1 MKLLKLIRSRIVGV
15 SLAGVMSV
23 SAMMSPV
30 CVIAASE
37 DTASVSDV
45 EEKDSTSENEAP
57 EAAEEEG
64 KTTDGEETP
73 AEGDETKSTE
83 GKEKEPTEGA
93 EKEAEG
99 KDSDEASEDETED
112 EVQADPVEVVTCEAP
127 TPAPEPP
134 VVEDTEDEDEEPGDA
149 VYTGITIDGDFS
161 DWKAVPKY
169 DGTGMIQ
176 KAAVVQDGDYVY
188 IYLKDDGNCCAA
200 WAGPKNNGKFSFVS
214 DLGYTTTFQLNNN
227 PATVSGVDG
236 AFCSYVFS
244 WDKPD
249 SGRWE
254 IAIPV
259 SALPVNYGSYSFGF
273 YQGDRFVEGISDE
286 RFRQGGDEEENGP
299 FDGIVYDGLYGDWKN
314 YPHTL
319 IHYATSGTEERVV
332 DGEGALFVDGSTLY
346 GHCITIMN
354 RHLNNEGGN
363 EMLEGVVLRI
373 NGSDEMLFEYRFATV
388 DGAGN
393 INWHPQLEYLSEG
406 TYEYIITDVNGWGNA
421 ATLAELEAQGVD
433 KDGYYGRITVTV
445 DAVTDE
451 CEWWLNLPLLA
462 ERFGLDETDIK
473 TIEVKYEQIG
483 DRWLETAGA
492 SSGALAGIMLSLSA
506 VGVVYVLR
514 RKKDD
519 RGQCMF

>member
-1 MKLLKLIRSRIVGV
+1 MKLLKLLRMKIIGV
-15 SLAGVMSV
+15 SLAGVMGM
-23 SAMMSPV
+23 SAMLSPV
-30 CVIAASE
+30 CAIAA
-37 DTASVSDV
+37 DDAVSA
-45 EEKDSTSENEAP
+45 NEA
-57 EAAEEEG
+57 E
-64 KTTDGEETP
+64 
-73 AEGDETKSTE
+73 EGDEDAVADPTE
-83 GKEKEPTEGA
+83 GDEAEPTEGA
-93 EKEAEG
+93 
-99 KDSDEASEDETED
+99 SDEEEENADAPGENESVSGNDIFDPIIEDGLVKPITDPED
-112 EVQADPVEVVTCEAP
+112 IAFCEWPIVPEQPSDPGEGEEEEEEDP
-127 TPAPEPP
+127 DEPA
-134 VVEDTEDEDEEPGDA
+134 A
-149 VYTGITIDGDFS
+149 YTGISIDGKFS

-176 KAAVVQDGDYVY
+176 KAAVIQDGDYVY
-188 IYLKDDGNCCAA
+188 VYLKDDGNCCAA
-200 WAGPKNNGKFSFVS
+200 WSGPKNNGKFSFVS
-214 DLGYTTTFQLNNN
+214 NLGYTTTFQLNNN
-227 PATVSGVDG
+227 PASVSGVDG

-249 SGRWE
+249 VGQWE

-259 SALPVNYGSYSFGF
+259 SALPVNTGSYSFGY
-273 YQGDRFVEGISDE
+273 YQGDRFVDGIIDE
-286 RFRQGGDEEENGP
+286 RYSDNGGGNEDDAP

-332 DGEGALFVDGSTLY
+332 DGEGALYTDGSTLY

-373 NGSDEMLFEYRFATV
+373 NGNDNMLFEYRFATV

-421 ATLAELEAQGVD
+421 ATLEELEAQGVD
-433 KDGYYGRITVTV
+433 KDGYYGRIFVTV

-492 SSGALAGIMLSLSA
+492 SSGAMAGVMLSLSA
-506 VGVVYVLR
+506 VGAVYVLR

-519 RGQCMF
+519 RGQCTL